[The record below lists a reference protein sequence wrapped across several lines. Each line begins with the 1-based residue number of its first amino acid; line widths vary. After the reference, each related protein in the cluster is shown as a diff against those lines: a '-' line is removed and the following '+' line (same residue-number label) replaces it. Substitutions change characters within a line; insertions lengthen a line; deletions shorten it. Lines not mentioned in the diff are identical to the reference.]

1 MTGISDLNELLK
13 NMKPKLKKEKYY
25 IGSFDEGE
33 LMTLANYLD
42 NIVCIYKETEG
53 LSVTFTED
61 ILEDMKTITKKVSG
75 PFALITLE
83 VHSDLLAVGF
93 MAKIASTLAE
103 EKISCN
109 AVSAYYHDHIF
120 VQYERKEDAVTA
132 LEKISKN

>member
-1 MTGISDLNELLK
+1 MVGISDLDELLK

-25 IGSFDEGE
+25 MASFDEGE

-42 NIVCIYKETEG
+42 YIICVFKENEG
-53 LSVTFTED
+53 LSATFTED
-61 ILEDMKTITKKVSG
+61 ILEDMKTLTKKVSG

-83 VHSDLLAVGF
+83 VHSDLAAVGF
-93 MAKIASTLAE
+93 MAKIADVLAK

-120 VQYERKEDAVTA
+120 VQYERKEDALAA
-132 LEKISKN
+132 LEKLQK